1 MLTMRDMQERYG
13 VSRPTVY
20 TWVKQGLPIIQI
32 NRFIRFDENEV
43 KEWME
48 KHKKVSG

>member
-1 MLTMRDMQERYG
+1 MLTMKDITRIYG

-20 TWVKQGLPIIQI
+20 TWIKNGLPIIQF
-32 NRFIRFDENEV
+32 NRFIRFEENEV

-48 KHKKVSG
+48 KHKKVSV